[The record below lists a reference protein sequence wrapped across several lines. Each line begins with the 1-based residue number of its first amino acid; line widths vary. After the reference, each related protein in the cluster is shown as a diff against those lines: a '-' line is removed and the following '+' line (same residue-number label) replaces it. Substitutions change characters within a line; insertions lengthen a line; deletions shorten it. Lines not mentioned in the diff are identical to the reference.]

1 MNTELEDRLQAL
13 GAHLDAER
21 AAHTNDAA
29 LGGTTTNVV
38 SLDSRR
44 RAPLLVAAAVV
55 VLVAAGIT
63 AIALNRGESPD
74 PSVPATDPTT
84 VDTPTTLGTT
94 VAPSTTI
101 PPTGAVGT
109 LTIDYLVD
117 SGDPNE
123 VVDRLTSRGLAA
135 RLDAAVSMDQRTV
148 TVVVRNLP
156 DTEQEA
162 VLEALNSVG
171 EAVQLRPVTAECTAD
186 DGNTNTPSN
195 PAATQSLPV
204 LGVLQ
209 RCEVGPSL
217 GTGAVFERDAAVQP
231 IDASTPA
238 VVVSLRPG
246 ADGNDVW
253 NELAGHC
260 YDRDTTCPT
269 GQLAVELGGWLYSA
283 PTVQTP
289 EFFGNVQLTGAWT
302 DLDAAVLA
310 DALNHDDPTFRL
322 TTKSYVFSFGG

>member
-1 MNTELEDRLQAL
+1 
-13 GAHLDAER
+13 
-21 AAHTNDAA
+21 
-29 LGGTTTNVV
+29 VV
-38 SLDSRR
+38 SLDARR
-44 RAPLLVAAAVV
+44 RGRLLATAAAV
-55 VLVAAGIT
+55 VLVAAGVA
-63 AIALNRGESPD
+63 AIALNRGDSPD

-84 VDTPTTLGTT
+84 VDTPTTVGTT
-94 VAPSTTI
+94 VASSTTT

-123 VVDRLTSRGLAA
+123 VVDRLTSRGLAL

-246 ADGNDVW
+246 ADGTDVW
-253 NELAGHC
+253 NTLAGHC
-260 YDRDTTCPT
+260 YQKDPTCPT
-269 GQLAVELGGWLYSA
+269 GQLAIGLGGFLYSA

-289 EFFGNVQLTGAWT
+289 VFEGSVMITGSFT
-302 DLDAAVLA
+302 DLDAKVLA
-310 DALNHDDPTFRL
+310 DALNHDDPTFQL
-322 TTKSYVFSFGG
+322 TTAGYEFTEN